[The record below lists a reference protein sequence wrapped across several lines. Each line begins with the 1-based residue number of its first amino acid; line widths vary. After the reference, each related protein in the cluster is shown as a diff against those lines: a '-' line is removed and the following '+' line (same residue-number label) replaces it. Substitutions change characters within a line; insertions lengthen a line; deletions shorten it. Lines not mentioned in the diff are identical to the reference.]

1 MLHTLRHLPLATPAV
16 AALDARLVEQV
27 ERFGSHDLAR
37 RFRNFREP
45 IGDQLTLME
54 ADSPFSD
61 AEHQISFQLKAKAW
75 KQLAD
80 FLHEFFENW
89 VDEHLP
95 RGSSNTQRNLVETQ
109 MKHLSRSAWALEIL
123 ETRQPYWADDIPAA
137 VLNGDVIETLVM
149 DGRRW
154 FEEFLRAFPPR
165 HRHSF
170 ITEQDMK
177 DLETAL
183 VTLRVQC
190 HPDCPAYLLES
201 EAKEQIAAYW
211 QDPYNHDLFPRLRD

>member
-1 MLHTLRHLPLATPAV
+1 MLHTLRHLPLLTPAV
-16 AALDARLVEQV
+16 AALDAKLVQEV
-27 ERFGSHDLAR
+27 ENFGSHDLAR

-45 IGDQLTLME
+45 IGDQLTLMQ

-61 AEHQISFQLKAKAW
+61 AEHQIRFQLTAKAW

-80 FLHEFFENW
+80 FLQEFFENW
-89 VDEHLP
+89 VNEQPP
-95 RGSSNTQRNLVETQ
+95 RDSSGNHRNLVEMQ
-109 MKHLSRSAWALEIL
+109 MRHLCRSAWALEIL
-123 ETRQPYWADDIPAA
+123 ETRQPYWADDIPAE
-137 VLNGDVIETLVM
+137 VLNGHEIETLVM

-170 ITEQDMK
+170 IGEQDLIE
-177 DLETAL
+177 LETAL
-183 VTLRVQC
+183 LTLRVQC
-190 HPDCPAYLLES
+190 HPSCPSYLLES
-201 EAKEQIAAYW
+201 EAKELIAAYW

>member
-1 MLHTLRHLPLATPAV
+1 MLHTLRHLPLLTPAV
-16 AALDARLVEQV
+16 AALDAKLVDQV

-54 ADSPFSD
+54 ADSPFAD
-61 AEHQISFQLKAKAW
+61 AEHQINFQLTAKAW

-80 FLHEFFENW
+80 FLHEFFINW
-89 VDEHLP
+89 AWEELP
-95 RGSSNTQRNLVETQ
+95 KGSSNSQRNLVETQ
-109 MKHLSRSAWALEIL
+109 MKHLCRSAWALEIL
-123 ETRQPYWADDIPAA
+123 ETRQPYWADDIPAE

-165 HRHSF
+165 HRHVF
-170 ITEQDMK
+170 MLGQEIFDI
-177 DLETAL
+177 ETTL
-183 VTLRVQC
+183 VALRVQC
-190 HPDCPAYLLES
+190 HPSCPSYLLES

-211 QDPYNHDLFPRLRD
+211 RDPYSHDLFPRLLD